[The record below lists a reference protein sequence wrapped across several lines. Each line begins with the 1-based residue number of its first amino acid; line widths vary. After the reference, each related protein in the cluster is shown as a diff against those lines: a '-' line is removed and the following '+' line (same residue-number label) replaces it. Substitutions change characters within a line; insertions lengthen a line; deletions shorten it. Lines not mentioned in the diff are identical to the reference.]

1 MAERSTVEGAVQSL
15 IFQNEDNGYTVL
27 SLLTDD
33 GELVTVVGCIPCAAP
48 GEGMTVTGVWT
59 NHPSYGPQFAAESV
73 ERRMPET
80 EEDIAAYLASGIL
93 KGIGPATAQR
103 LVDRF
108 GADTLAVIE
117 EEPERLQTVKGITA
131 KKAMELSAAFREL
144 TGLKRVMEFLARY
157 ELPVPLAMQLYR
169 AYGAQALPRLKEDPY
184 LLTGQ
189 AYGVAFSTMDEIALS
204 MGFDGDSPCRVEAA
218 LTYELSHNLN
228 NGHVFLPRDKLL
240 FASAQLIDGDPDA
253 LETALDGLLA
263 RGVIVQEPVAGV
275 QACYLQRLYQAET
288 QVARRLL
295 SLRDAPRQTGKN
307 VDKIIAEM
315 EARQGIAYA
324 PQQRRAVE
332 LAARSG
338 VLLLTG
344 GPGTGKT
351 TLASALAKSLDCSF
365 NRIQFTPDV
374 VPSDVTGF
382 TMVNFKTGEME
393 FHPGAIMCQIAL
405 ADEINRTSPKTQS
418 ALLEVMEEY
427 QVTVDGVTHPMPKP
441 FMVLATQNPSE
452 FVGTYPLPEAQM
464 DRFFLRVSMGYPT
477 LEEEM
482 AVLERFSGTVKP
494 QASLTPV
501 CSARDVIAMQ
511 DMVGTV
517 Y

>member
-1 MAERSTVEGAVQSL
+1 MLNPRQVITAL
-15 IFQNEDNGYTVL
+15 KQNIGKVI
-27 SLLTDD
+27 
-33 GELVTVVGCIPCAAP
+33 VGKD
-48 GEGMTVTGVWT
+48 E
-59 NHPSYGPQFAAESV
+59 
-73 ERRMPET
+73 
-80 EEDIAAYLASGIL
+80 
-93 KGIGPATAQR
+93 
-103 LVDRF
+103 
-108 GADTLAVIE
+108 VIE
-117 EEPERLQTVKGITA
+117 LLLI
-131 KKAMELSAAFREL
+131 AMLC
-144 TGLKRVMEFLARY
+144 K
-157 ELPVPLAMQLYR
+157 
-169 AYGAQALPRLKEDPY
+169 
-184 LLTGQ
+184 
-189 AYGVAFSTMDEIALS
+189 
-204 MGFDGDSPCRVEAA
+204 
-218 LTYELSHNLN
+218 
-228 NGHVFLPRDKLL
+228 GHV
-240 FASAQLIDGDPDA
+240 LIED
-253 LETALDGLLA
+253 
-263 RGVIVQEPVAGV
+263 V
-275 QACYLQRLYQAET
+275 
-288 QVARRLL
+288 
-295 SLRDAPRQTGKN
+295 
-307 VDKIIAEM
+307 
-315 EARQGIAYA
+315 
-324 PQQRRAVE
+324 
-332 LAARSG
+332 
-338 VLLLTG
+338 
-344 GPGTGKT
+344 PGTGKT

-482 AVLERFSGTVKP
+482 AVLERFSGMVKP

-517 Y
+517 YCSKEVRHYVANIAAMTRTHPSLQLGVSTRGAIALIRGAQACALLNERDYILPEDVQRMVLPVLAHRVSPSPEAKMKGISAERILIAVVENVPVPLRLS